1 MNNLLAYWVHQA
13 NNNNLRGETKMSE
26 VTKRENEF
34 VGYEYRTVTVRRDM
48 RDIYQDSYRSFG
60 WTPDGYGF
68 TTQGVRS
75 VNMKFKRNRR
85 ISNKAEIVRLQR
97 EFESHVKELEKIED
111 SKVIA
116 PSIAGYGL
124 GLVGTAF
131 MAGATFS
138 FLGNIIPAFIVLGAL
153 GFALWAAAYF
163 VYMKVKR
170 NSTEKATPII
180 DSKYDAIYEVCERAS
195 GLLNA

>member
-1 MNNLLAYWVHQA
+1 
-13 NNNNLRGETKMSE
+13 MSE

-48 RDIYQDSYRSFG
+48 RDIYQDSYRNFG

-85 ISNKAEIVRLQR
+85 ISNKAEVVRLQR
-97 EFESHVKELEKIED
+97 EFENHVKELEKIED
-111 SKVIA
+111 SKVIG

-138 FLGNIIPAFIVLGAL
+138 FLGSMIPACIVLGTL

-170 NSTEKATPII
+170 NKTEKATPII
-180 DSKYDAIYEVCERAS
+180 DSKYDSIYEVCERANV
-195 GLLNA
+195 LLNA